1 MPSIKFGMNGLY
13 LNLSGISGDLL
24 NILSDFLK
32 IRKQR
37 VKLNGKSSSWTN
49 VKAGFPQG
57 SILGSLLFIIYIND
71 LSNGLS
77 SNAKLF
83 ADDTSLFSVVHN
95 INTSALS

>member
-1 MPSIKFGMNGLY
+1 MPSIKFGMNELY

-24 NILSDFLK
+24 NILSNFLK

-37 VKLNGKSSSWTN
+37 VKLNGQSSSWTN

-57 SILGSLLFIIYIND
+57 SILGSLLFITYIND